1 MKKTLQIIML
11 LTFGLNLSAQNV
23 KIDSKI
29 KVDSTELKISE
40 RNSIYYAYCSLDN
53 KKSDSLIVTIGTI
66 GTSTTSI
73 RIDLTDKP
81 RAYILLYSDENEFDG
96 KNILEVEFEKY
107 DLELNSAEFKNGE
120 RIMGR
125 IKGKSKII
133 PNKSGGYQIDIAG
146 EFSHIIGKLLMK
158 RMAESDFLILDDY

>member
-1 MKKTLQIIML
+1 M
-11 LTFGLNLSAQNV
+11 FGLNLSAQNI

-29 KVDSTELKISE
+29 KVDSTQLKISE

-53 KKSDSLIVTIGTI
+53 KKSDSLVVTIGTI

-73 RIDLTDKP
+73 RIDLTGKP
-81 RAYILLYSDENEFDG
+81 KVFILLYSDYEEFDG
-96 KNILEVEFEKY
+96 KNTLEIEFEKY
-107 DLELNSAEFKNGE
+107 DLELNATAFKKGE

-133 PNKSGGYQIDIAG
+133 INKSGKHQMNIEG
-146 EFSHIIGKLLMK
+146 EFSHIIGKLFIK
-158 RMAESDFLILDDY
+158 TVAESNFLILDD